1 MSTLDFI
8 TDPTQLLDR
17 YIQLIEQQTYLLT
30 RTDIESLVWRAI
42 ELKNV
47 TNETLSKRKNP
58 PTTTTTES

>member
-30 RTDIESLVWRAI
+30 RTDIESLVWRAT
-42 ELKNV
+42 ELKNI
-47 TNETLSKRKNP
+47 TNQTLAKQKNP
-58 PTTTTTES
+58 TIAEK

>member
-30 RTDIESLVWRAI
+30 RNDIESLVWRAT

-58 PTTTTTES
+58 TTAES